1 MSLVIPWLMGFNVNY
16 AYRRRINFRGSY
28 TPDPVVIA
36 PGILQ
41 ALELYVDVGDEE
53 VTCLIA
59 KFLNQFMADSPFLE
73 SYEVDNFIL
82 RNGKLLSTWCAKH
95 ICHM

>member
-1 MSLVIPWLMGFNVNY
+1 M
-16 AYRRRINFRGSY
+16 
-28 TPDPVVIA
+28 VIA

-41 ALELYVDVGDEE
+41 ALGLYVDAGDEE

-73 SYEVDNFIL
+73 PYEVDNFIL
-82 RNGKLLSTWCAKH
+82 RNGRLLSTWCAKN
-95 ICHM
+95 IYYIYNINRFLYKRMEILQYSAS